1 MKEENIYQLVSAL
14 HDIKQ
19 ELSSIAESL
28 YTLAN
33 SPPDQAQSFH
43 GIEERLRKIGC
54 FVEDLSLKK

>member
-1 MKEENIYQLVSAL
+1 MAEENMIQLVSVL
-14 HDIKQ
+14 TDIKE

-33 SPPDQAQSFH
+33 TPPNQNFQ
-43 GIEERLRKIGC
+43 GIEERLRRIGC